1 MATRQLARMGL
12 PPELAVRLAA
22 RNLVTARDLFARTLL
37 DLVELLDLPYDTVK
51 AILGDVARRIVPQPQ
66 SALDLLRAAAAQPL
80 HLRTSLPPL
89 DEALFG
95 GLPAGSVT
103 EVVGPAGLGKTQLCL
118 QLSVLACLERQAEG
132 GSVVYL
138 DTEKKFSSRR
148 MAQIARERF
157 PDSFPSEEA
166 VAALMGRVLVYNPTS
181 SQGLLSTLQSLEPAI
196 IDHRV
201 RLLVLDSAASL
212 ARADFAPGSLPDRQR
227 MLGQQASRL
236 KYLAEAFRIPVLVT
250 NQVTTHLGDGG
261 GSNGGGAG
269 HLTAALGTMWAHAVN
284 TRLVLESAAGNRF
297 VRIAKSPAAP
307 NAAFAYR
314 VTGAGL
320 ELLPDVVPP
329 PQLLQPGSVVHG
341 AIANEVPYELEGA
354 AAVAFNLM

>member
-12 PPELAVRLAA
+12 PPELAARLAA

-37 DLVELLDLPYDTVK
+37 DLVELLDLPYETVR
-51 AILGDVARRIVPQPQ
+51 AILRDVAARIVPQPQ
-66 SALDLLRAAAAQPL
+66 SALELLRAAAAQPL
-80 HLRTSLPPL
+80 HLCTSLPPL
-89 DEALFG
+89 DDALFG

-118 QLSVLACLERQAEG
+118 QLSVLACLERQASG

-157 PDSFPSEEA
+157 PDAFPSEEA

-181 SQGLLSTLQSLEPAI
+181 SQALLSTLQSLEPTI

-227 MLGQQASRL
+227 MLGQQAGRL

-250 NQVTTHLGDGG
+250 NQVTTHLGEG
-261 GSNGGGAG
+261 GSSGG
-269 HLTAALGTMWAHAVN
+269 HLTAALGTLWAHAVN

-320 ELLPDVVPP
+320 ELLPEVEPP

-341 AIANEVPYELEGA
+341 TIANDVPYEQDAA
-354 AAVAFNLM
+354 AAVAFNLL

>member
-12 PPELAVRLAA
+12 PPELAARLAA

-37 DLVELLDLPYDTVK
+37 DLVELLDLPYEAVR
-51 AILGDVARRIVPQPQ
+51 AILRDVAVRIVPQPQ
-66 SALDLLRAAAAQPL
+66 SALNLLRAAAAQPL

-157 PDSFPSEEA
+157 PDAFPSEEA

-181 SQGLLSTLQSLEPAI
+181 SQALLSTLQSLEATM

-250 NQVTTHLGDGG
+250 NQVTTHLGE
-261 GSNGGGAG
+261 GSGSAG

-284 TRLVLESAAGNRF
+284 TRLVLESAAGSRF

-314 VTGAGL
+314 VTGSGL
-320 ELLPDVVPP
+320 ELLPDVEPP

-341 AIANEVPYELEGA
+341 AIANEAPYAQDAA
-354 AAVAFNLM
+354 AAVAFNLL